1 MIKVI
6 NFVMDKLDKLNEFL
20 NTNSQSYKDLTAKI
34 DEKSPKDI
42 PPSVPW
48 KDSDLEVGS
57 FIKYSVDGTRFQIK
71 EIKDLEVSVL
81 LLTSGKKFILFFD
94 RSKLLE
100 LCNSGRFLYYPKL
113 KEV

>member
-6 NFVMDKLDKLNEFL
+6 DFVLNKLDKLNEFI
-20 NTNSQSYKDLTAKI
+20 NTNAKSYKDLTAKS
-34 DEKSPKDI
+34 EKILTDI

-48 KDSDLEVGS
+48 KDTDLEVGA
-57 FIKYSVDGTRFQIK
+57 FLKYSVDGTRFQIK

-81 LLTSGKKFILFFD
+81 LLTGSRKFILFFD
-94 RSKLLE
+94 RVRMLE
-100 LCNSGRFLYYPKL
+100 LMNSGRFLYYPKL